1 MRMRVRRLVCLLL
14 MLMVFL
20 SSGFSASAL
29 ESLPE
34 LYCQAALVIHP
45 DTGLILYAKNPD
57 LQLPCSSLVKI
68 MTAILALEHF
78 PDLSQTLEV
87 SAAALEN
94 L

>member
-1 MRMRVRRLVCLLL
+1 MRVRVRRLVCLLL

-34 LYCQAALVIHP
+34 LYCQAAFVIHP

-57 LQLPCSSLVKI
+57 LR
-68 MTAILALEHF
+68 
-78 PDLSQTLEV
+78 
-87 SAAALEN
+87 AALLLACQN
-94 L
+94 HDRHFGA